1 MLKDPV
7 IKTPVEQSHVHHQ
20 RLKGLCKSKQKL
32 KDAAGLI
39 TQQQLAIYRLL
50 CWLNFAIEN
59 TVADI
64 KNNIKGS
71 SKMNLFSVTIELSKH
86 K

>member
-20 RLKGLCKSKQKL
+20 RLKGLCKSIQKL
-32 KDAAGLI
+32 KDAAGLK
-39 TQQQLAIYRLL
+39 TKQSAIYRLL

-64 KNNIKGS
+64 KNSIKGS
-71 SKMNLFSVTIELSKH
+71 SKMNLFSVTIELSKY